1 MKKQSIL
8 LVLVVL
14 INAIFF
20 TSCKESNSKS
30 NSGEVT
36 LSNET
41 DSLSYALGVNIGE
54 NAKRGGFET
63 INYEAF
69 AKGMEGVYSDNAIMT
84 AEVAGTY
91 INEVMMAK
99 ESAKAQVAKGEG
111 EKFLAENAK
120 KAGVVTTPSGLQYE
134 VIKEG
139 TGATPTAED
148 VVTVHYHG
156 TLTDGTVF
164 DSSVERGEPA
174 TFPLNQ
180 VIAGWTEGLQLMKEG
195 AKYRFYIP
203 SNLAYGDRAMGD
215 VIKPGSTL
223 IFDVE
228 LLKVGE

>member
-8 LVLVVL
+8 LVSVVL

>member
-41 DSLSYALGVNIGE
+41 DSLSYALGVSIGE
-54 NAKRGGFET
+54 NVKRGGFED
-63 INYEAF
+63 INYQAL
-69 AKGMEGVYSDNAIMT
+69 AKGMEGVYGDNALMT
-84 AEVAGTY
+84 VEVAGTY

-99 ESAKAQVAKGEG
+99 ESAKAEIAKVEG
-111 EKFLAENAK
+111 DKFLAENAK
-120 KAGVVTTPSGLQYE
+120 KAGVTTTPSGLQYE

-180 VIAGWTEGLQLMKEG
+180 VIPGWTEGLQLMKEG

-203 SNLAYGDRAMGD
+203 SDLAYGDRAMGD
-215 VIKPGSTL
+215 VIKSGSTL

>member
-180 VIAGWTEGLQLMKEG
+180 VIAGWTEGLQLMKVG
-195 AKYRFYIP
+195 DKFKFYIP
-203 SNLAYGDRAMGD
+203 ADLAYGDNSPSPK
-215 VIKPGSTL
+215 IPPGSVL
-223 IFDVE
+223 VFEVE
-228 LLKVGE
+228 LLEILN